1 MRKSTLLLF
10 PALIAIVAAFAFTPT
25 AAAQKGKMSLGIN
38 GGYATHNDGGYT
50 NLFFQY
56 EVVPHVRLAPEI
68 GYVFR
73 NDGKSAFNLAV
84 DIHFPFRIARPVSV
98 YPLVGFVFNSWKY
111 PHDNTLNR
119 AGADFGAGFD
129 FHLTNNLKLTLQGK
143 YSLMNDV
150 SGGFIGMGIGYVF

>member
-1 MRKSTLLLF
+1 MKRLLLTLTS
-10 PALIAIVAAFAFTPT
+10 ALAAAFMLIPAT
-25 AAAQKGKMSLGIN
+25 ATAQKGEMSLGVN

-50 NLFFQY
+50 NFFFQY
-56 EVVPHVRLAPEI
+56 TPINHIRLAPEI

-84 DIHFPFRIARPVSV
+84 DLHFPFKLGRGVDV
-98 YPLVGFVFNSWKY
+98 YPLVGFVFNSWDY
-111 PHDNTLNR
+111 RHGANLNL
-119 AGADFGAGFD
+119 AGADFRGGFD
-129 FHLTNNLKLTLQGK
+129 FYLTNYLKLTLQGK